1 MFDKISIILNNNKEY
16 MNKYIILEK
25 KDWNNETKINFY
37 YILLQYILKCPIYI
51 YHINWLIKTKKFLIN
66 LLNNNNDLNEISNY
80 LNNNNINDK
89 IDTIIKKIT
98 DSEYYY
104 NKFILNKNYSNKI
117 NGTNNNYLEFEFS
130 NNSYKEEKK
139 TNNQKNVIMIV
150 SFEHILQKY
159 LDSTFNLS
167 DKIRKI
173 LSNYSIT
180 LNINKL
186 EKKITYVNIL
196 YENNQSISFEEF
208 ENFVKIRQINNKIF
222 SNYIHLLLFLDKIKN
237 KVNNININNLEL
249 SIILKIKT
257 TEENSGNNL
266 DDICCEYIF
275 LNLQN

>member
-1 MFDKISIILNNNKEY
+1 
-16 MNKYIILEK
+16 
-25 KDWNNETKINFY
+25 
-37 YILLQYILKCPIYI
+37 
-51 YHINWLIKTKKFLIN
+51 
-66 LLNNNNDLNEISNY
+66 
-80 LNNNNINDK
+80 
-89 IDTIIKKIT
+89 
-98 DSEYYY
+98 
-104 NKFILNKNYSNKI
+104 
-117 NGTNNNYLEFEFS
+117 
-130 NNSYKEEKK
+130 
-139 TNNQKNVIMIV
+139 MIV

-173 LSNYSIT
+173 LSNSSIT

-196 YENNQSISFEEF
+196 YENDQRIINFEDF
-208 ENFVKIRQINNKIF
+208 KNFIKIRQINNKIF
-222 SNYIHLLLFLDKIKN
+222 SNYIQFFYFLDKIKN